1 MHRTGLTSPQHHTPL
16 RTCVGCRRIDA
27 QDRLLRAVADT
38 AGRLRFDTGR
48 WRSPGRGCYVHQA
61 ASCVQAAAR
70 GGFQRSLRRSLRLN
84 ENEMQAMMAKPPA
97 QLEIRGHSNRD
108 NS

>member
-1 MHRTGLTSPQHHTPL
+1 M
-16 RTCVGCRRIDA
+16 
-27 QDRLLRAVADT
+27 
-38 AGRLRFDTGR
+38 
-48 WRSPGRGCYVHQA
+48 
-61 ASCVQAAAR
+61 QAAAR